1 MESKSLDLS
10 VVIPVFNEEANLPEL
25 IVKLNEVMRK
35 IKKNYE
41 IIFIDDGSEDNS
53 VQILSGACRKD
64 SRVRMIVFRRNY
76 GQTAALSA
84 GFNAA
89 TGKIII
95 PLDADLQNDP
105 EDIPMLLQKVEE
117 GYGLVSGW
125 RKERKD
131 PFWSRRLPS
140 LVANWIISK
149 MSGVGL
155 HDYGCTLKAYRRE
168 YIEGINLYGEM
179 HRFIP
184 IYASWN
190 GARIAEVQVHHHPRK
205 AGISKYG
212 ISRTFKVL
220 MDLITVKFL
229 GGYAT
234 KPLYLFGAMGSVLL
248 VFSVLSGLG
257 VIYQK
262 IFLGVSMIQTPLL
275 LLTVFLII
283 LGVLLIMLGLIAEIT
298 VRTYHESQGKPIYLV
313 KDMVNLNRSD
323 DI

>member
-10 VVIPVFNEEANLPEL
+10 IVIPVFNEEANLQEL
-25 IVKLNEVMRK
+25 IDKINKVMQR

-41 IIFIDDGSEDNS
+41 IIFVDDGSEDDS
-53 VQILSGACRKD
+53 LRILSEACQKN
-64 SRVRMIVFRRNY
+64 SRIRLIVFQRNY

-84 GFNAA
+84 GFNSA

-105 EDIPMLLQKVEE
+105 EDIPMLLLKIEE
-117 GYGLVSGW
+117 GFGLVSGW

-140 LVANWIISK
+140 LVANWIISRI
-149 MSGVGL
+149 SGVPL
-155 HDYGCTLKAYRRE
+155 HDYGCTLKAYRKE
-168 YIEGINLYGEM
+168 YIAGINLYGEM
-179 HRFIP
+179 HRFLP

-190 GARIAEVQVHHHPRK
+190 GARIEEVQVRHHPRR
-205 AGISKYG
+205 AGVSKYG

-234 KPLYLFGAMGSVLL
+234 KPLYLFGAIGSLL
-248 VFSVLSGLG
+248 LIFSAISLLG
-257 VIYQK
+257 VLYQK
-262 IFLGVSMIQTPLL
+262 IFLDISMIQTPLL
-275 LLTVFLII
+275 LLTVLFIV

-298 VRTYHESQGKPIYLV
+298 VRTYHESRGKPIYLI
-313 KDMVNLNRSD
+313 KETINFQ
-323 DI
+323 